1 MKIIKSLKESSLLI
15 KDASKTIKNEAK
27 EQKGRFFGMLLGTI
41 GAISLGN
48 MLTVKRVMT
57 AREGATATS
66 QEKDMIK
73 AGEGTIRAGQNF

>member
-1 MKIIKSLKESSLLI
+1 
-15 KDASKTIKNEAK
+15 
-27 EQKGRFFGMLLGTI
+27 MLLGTI

-57 AREGATATS
+57 ASEGAIAIS

>member
-1 MKIIKSLKESSLLI
+1 MKTSKSLKESSLLI

-27 EQKGRFFGMLLGTI
+27 EQKGRFFGTLLGTI

-48 MLTVKRVMT
+48 VLTVKGVMT
-57 AREGATATS
+57 ASEGAIATS

-73 AGEGTIRAGQNF
+73 AGEGTIRAGQKF